1 MYLMFNCNHMQLHNC
16 CRNNDCVCQGVNL
29 AMMGFTNLLHLCI
42 EYSSVSKMILQFV
55 KTTIYMYDDY

>member
-1 MYLMFNCNHMQLHNC
+1 MQLHNC